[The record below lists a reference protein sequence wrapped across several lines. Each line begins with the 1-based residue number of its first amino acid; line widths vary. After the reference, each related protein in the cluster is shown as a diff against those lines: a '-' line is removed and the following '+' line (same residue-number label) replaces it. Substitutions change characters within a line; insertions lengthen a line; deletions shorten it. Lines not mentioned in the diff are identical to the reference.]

1 VGELRRRSDGF
12 ASVVVITEMV
22 AHRMWLSADA
32 DLYCCLSEQIA
43 QRVRAQTGADAIA
56 PGPVVDPRFLRARSR
71 AARTRDASAQD
82 HSRQKQATPE
92 PAGTPGGG
100 SGVVLVSTGSWG
112 VGDILAT
119 VRALAAAEGVRP
131 VALCGRNA
139 RLRRAVA
146 AVDGATAL
154 GWRDDMPDLVAGAAV
169 VVDNAGG
176 SMCMEALA
184 AGVPVVEYRPIPGHG
199 VPVAR
204 ALEEH
209 GLVTRADGRSG
220 LTRAVDLLRRPGPR
234 RDAQVARGRALF
246 RDDPADAIARW
257 LDRPRR

>member
-1 VGELRRRSDGF
+1 
-12 ASVVVITEMV
+12 
-22 AHRMWLSADA
+22 
-32 DLYCCLSEQIA
+32 
-43 QRVRAQTGADAIA
+43 
-56 PGPVVDPRFLRARSR
+56 
-71 AARTRDASAQD
+71 
-82 HSRQKQATPE
+82 
-92 PAGTPGGG
+92 

-154 GWRDDMPDLVAGAAV
+154 GWRDDMPDLIAGAAV

-184 AGVPVVEYRPIPGHG
+184 AGVPVVEYRPVPGHG

-209 GLVTRADGRSG
+209 GLAIRADS
-220 LTRAVDLLRRPGPR
+220 AADLMP
-234 RDAQVARGRALF
+234 
-246 RDDPADAIARW
+246 
-257 LDRPRR
+257 